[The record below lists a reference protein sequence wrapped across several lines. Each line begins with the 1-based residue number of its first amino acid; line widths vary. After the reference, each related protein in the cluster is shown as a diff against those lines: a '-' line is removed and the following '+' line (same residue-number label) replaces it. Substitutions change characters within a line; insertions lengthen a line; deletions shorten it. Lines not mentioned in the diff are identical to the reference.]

1 MLSATLLLPARGA
14 ADSLYWSD
22 SSGGALRTGNLN
34 ATGASSL
41 LSGLQ
46 EPLGMALDPA
56 SGLIYWAESAT
67 GRLEV
72 GNLNGV
78 GTPQTL
84 YTEPAG
90 ARPTDVAIDAAA
102 GKLYWTDEG
111 GSAIM
116 VASTAGSG
124 TPSTLYTDP
133 EAAHPTGIAVDSAA
147 RKLYWTDEGT
157 GEIREGALAGG
168 AVKTLYKEPE
178 GSRPSG
184 IAVASSTSRLYWT
197 DAGSDLGSGTVRDAP
212 LSGSGEAQT
221 LYTDPV
227 GSAPRG
233 LALDAAT
240 GAVCWGDPGLPALRT
255 GSLTAAGSAQ
265 SLFAAEAG
273 PAYPAVLAAPR
284 GEGAPKIAGSAAIGQ
299 ALTCENGTWASN
311 APGANF
317 YQAPQTYAY
326 QWQLNGA
333 NIAGAQSSS
342 FTPSDE
348 GSYSCVVT
356 ATNAAGTAAQ
366 ASAVAAIKASPPK
379 ASIVSPATGR
389 TFEQGQVVT
398 TSFSCAEGSGGP
410 GLASCTDSNGASA
423 PSGRLKTASV
433 GLLTYTVTA
442 VSKDGQRTTVSIN
455 YLVIAK
461 EGPPPSAP
469 IPSMEPPTIAIK
481 SSSLQVRGRTTTVT
495 LVCGGAVSCRGM
507 LSLTYLSTT
516 RTHGKL
522 RTTQMLFARTPYAL
536 ASGERRS
543 VSLKLSA
550 QARRLLLKAQGRH
563 LTVRARATVSAGTT
577 VRSSVALRLG

>member
-1 MLSATLLLPARGA
+1 MSASIRTVNASDSRRSGSRRRRGALLALALAPVLSATLLLPARGA

-46 EPLGMALDPA
+46 EPLGMALDPSVGVDLLGRIGHREA
-56 SGLIYWAESAT
+56 RGRQPERRGHAADSLHGT
-67 GRLEV
+67 GRRAAD
-72 GNLNGV
+72 GCGDRR
-78 GTPQTL
+78 GRGQ
-84 YTEPAG
+84 
-90 ARPTDVAIDAAA
+90 ARTGPMKAA
-102 GKLYWTDEG
+102 GRSW
-111 GSAIM
+111 SRARRAA
-116 VASTAGSG
+116 V

-147 RKLYWTDEGT
+147 GKLYWTDEGT

-233 LALDAAT
+233 LALDAAS
-240 GAVCWGDPGLPALRT
+240 GAVYWGDPGLPALRT
-255 GSLTAAGSAQ
+255 GGLTAAGSAQ

-333 NIAGAQSSS
+333 NIAGAQSAS

-348 GSYSCVVT
+348 G
-356 ATNAAGTAAQ
+356 Q
-366 ASAVAAIKASPPK
+366 
-379 ASIVSPATGR
+379 
-389 TFEQGQVVT
+389 
-398 TSFSCAEGSGGP
+398 
-410 GLASCTDSNGASA
+410 L
-423 PSGRLKTASV
+423 
-433 GLLTYTVTA
+433 
-442 VSKDGQRTTVSIN
+442 
-455 YLVIAK
+455 YL
-461 EGPPPSAP
+461 
-469 IPSMEPPTIAIK
+469 
-481 SSSLQVRGRTTTVT
+481 
-495 LVCGGAVSCRGM
+495 
-507 LSLTYLSTT
+507 
-516 RTHGKL
+516 
-522 RTTQMLFARTPYAL
+522 
-536 ASGERRS
+536 RR
-543 VSLKLSA
+543 
-550 QARRLLLKAQGRH
+550 
-563 LTVRARATVSAGTT
+563 
-577 VRSSVALRLG
+577 